1 MGFWDV
7 LLGGRRA
14 DAEPPPE
21 LEPRDGQIWR
31 CGILYRTSMPI
42 QQIETWLEGHAN
54 GRWKV
59 SLEEMDDSLRGKV
72 LRIMFE
78 HHEDKA
84 AFRQSFSHR

>member
-1 MGFWDV
+1 MGFWSV

-14 DAEPPPE
+14 DAAPPPD

-31 CGILYRTSMPI
+31 CGILYRTSLPMGE
-42 QQIETWLEGHAN
+42 IETWLESHAAR
-54 GRWKV
+54 RWKV

-78 HHEDKA
+78 SHEDKA
-84 AFRQSFSHR
+84 AFARNFTRR